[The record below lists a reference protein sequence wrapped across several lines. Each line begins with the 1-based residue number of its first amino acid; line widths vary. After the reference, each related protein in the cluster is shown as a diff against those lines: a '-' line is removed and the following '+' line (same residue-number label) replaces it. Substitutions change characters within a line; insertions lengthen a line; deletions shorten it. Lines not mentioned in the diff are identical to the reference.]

1 MKALDLFC
9 GAGGTT
15 YGVMKCGFEVTGV
28 DAKPQPR
35 YCGDH
40 FIRANALGLDA
51 KYIRQNF
58 DFVIAGPPCQAY
70 VTMSRRDEHHNLI
83 PPTRE
88 LLKQTG
94 LPWVIENVPTA
105 PLKRYIMLCGTQ
117 FLTLRVVRHRRF
129 EYSDDLILNA
139 PLHEPHPELK
149 VYSFDRRPNRP
160 NHKKELNEWDNYIT
174 VAGNNASLAAMSD
187 AMNIWWMNR
196 KEIAQAIPW
205 KYSHYITKQVV
216 PQLETLAA

>member
-1 MKALDLFC
+1 MQ
-9 GAGGTT
+9 
-15 YGVMKCGFEVTGV
+15 KCGVEVTGV
-28 DAKPQPR
+28 DGKDQPR

-40 FIRANALGLDA
+40 FIRANALSLDVA
-51 KYIRQNF
+51 WIRRNF
-58 DFVIAGPPCQAY
+58 DFIFAGPPCQAY
-70 VTMSRRDEHHNLI
+70 VTMSHRDEHHNLI

-117 FLTLRVVRHRRF
+117 FPTLRVVRHRRF
-129 EYSDDLILNA
+129 EYSEGLRLDA

-149 VYSFDRRPNRP
+149 VYSFDRRPKRP
-160 NHKKELNEWDNYIT
+160 NHKQELNEWDNFIT

-187 AMNIWWMNR
+187 AMNIWWMSR
-196 KEIAQAIPW
+196 KEIVQAIPP
-205 KYSHYITKQVV
+205 KYSQYLMKQIK
-216 PQLETLAA
+216 PQLEKLAA